1 MTKEGMKI
9 INVVGARPNFMKI
22 APIMRAMKAYRK
34 IKPLLVHT
42 GQHYDANM
50 SGAFFKD
57 LELPKSDIHLEV
69 GSGTHA
75 EQTARVMERF
85 EKVLFKEKPNL
96 VLVVGDVNS
105 TLACSLAA
113 SKLHIKVAHVEA
125 GLRSF
130 DRRMPE
136 EINRV
141 LTDQM
146 SDLLFTTCKD
156 ADRNLAKE
164 GIAQDKVFLVGDV
177 MIDTLLRSMETV
189 DQRPKT
195 KDRRP
200 RDGEY
205 AVVTLHRPSN
215 VDDKD
220 TFERISM
227 ALNKISKSIPI
238 IFPVHPRTRGQIKR
252 FGFEKYYN
260 GQIKLL
266 EPLGYLDF
274 IKLYPKAKM
283 VLTDSGGIQ
292 EETTVLDIPCLT
304 IRENTE
310 RPITIT
316 QGTNILVGTDEEK
329 IVKEAK
335 KILRGER
342 KRRKTIKYWD
352 GRAAERIV
360 RVLVEE
366 ADV

>member
-1 MTKEGMKI
+1 MKI

-22 APIMRAMKAYRK
+22 APIMRVMKRYRN
-34 IKPLLVHT
+34 IDPILVHT

-50 SGAFFKD
+50 SDAFFKD
-57 LELPKSDIHLEV
+57 LELPKPDIHLEV

-75 EQTARVMERF
+75 AQTARVMERF
-85 EKVLFKEKPNL
+85 EKVLFKEKPDL
-96 VLVVGDVNS
+96 VLVAGDVTS
-105 TLACSLAA
+105 TLACALAA
-113 SKLHIKVAHVEA
+113 SKLRIKVAHVEA

-146 SDLLFTTCKD
+146 SDFLFTTCED
-156 ADRNLAKE
+156 ADRNLARE

-177 MIDTLLRSMETV
+177 MIDTLLYYI
-189 DQRPKT
+189 K
-195 KDRRP
+195 KDSLSGA
-200 RDGEY
+200 DEAQY

-220 TFERISM
+220 TFERISS
-227 ALNKISKSIPI
+227 ALNKIARSIPI

-260 GQIKLL
+260 GNIKLL
-266 EPLGYLDF
+266 DPLGYLDF
-274 IKLYPKAKM
+274 IKLYSKAKM

-310 RPITIT
+310 RPITIK
-316 QGTNILVGTDEEK
+316 QGTNILVGTDENR

-352 GRAAERIV
+352 GKAADRIV
-360 RVLVEE
+360 KIVVGK
-366 ADV
+366 

>member
-1 MTKEGMKI
+1 MVNKKTIKI

-22 APIMRAMKAYRK
+22 APIMRAMKPYRK

-50 SGAFFKD
+50 SDAFFKD
-57 LELPKSDIHLEV
+57 LELPKPDIHLEV

-75 EQTARVMERF
+75 VQTARVMERF
-85 EKVLFKEKPNL
+85 EKVLFKEKPDL

-141 LTDQM
+141 LTDHM
-146 SDLLFTTCKD
+146 SDFLFTTCED
-156 ADRNLAKE
+156 ADRNLSKE
-164 GIAQDKVFLVGDV
+164 GIERDKVFLVGDV
-177 MIDTLLRSMETV
+177 MIDTLLYYMSFPYREASHSIVEEM
-189 DQRPKT
+189 P
-195 KDRRP
+195 
-200 RDGEY
+200 EY
-205 AVVTLHRPSN
+205 AVMTLHRPSN

-220 TFERISM
+220 TFKRISR
-227 ALNKISKSIPI
+227 ALNRIAKSIPI
-238 IFPVHPRTRGQIKR
+238 IFPVHPRTRRQIKR

-260 GQIKLL
+260 GNIKLL
-266 EPLGYLDF
+266 DPLGYLDF

-310 RPITIT
+310 RPITIKE
-316 QGTNILVGTDEEK
+316 GTNILVGTDENR

-335 KILRGER
+335 KILRGKR

-352 GRAAERIV
+352 GKAADRIV
-360 RVLVEE
+360 KILARNT
-366 ADV
+366 